1 MRRMKQTR
9 EMQEMGRLNGKIAV
23 ITGGTSDVSART
35 VEIFVED
42 GAEVVFCG
50 RRENLGQALAE
61 MVGAKAALI
70 KTDVYVEAE
79 VADLMARTMERQGR
93 INILFINASGLTPG
107 QWVDH
112 PQRQCRGVSSR

>member
-1 MRRMKQTR
+1 MKQTR

-23 ITGGTSDVSART
+23 ITGGTSDVGART

-42 GAEVVFCG
+42 GAEVVFCD

-79 VADLMARTMERQGR
+79 VADLMARTMERHGR
-93 INILFINASGLTPG
+93 INILFINTGGLAPG

>member
-9 EMQEMGRLNGKIAV
+9 EMQEMGRLNGKIAM
-23 ITGGTSDVSART
+23 ITGGTSDIGART
-35 VEIFVED
+35 VEIFVEE

-79 VADLMARTMERQGR
+79 VADLMARTVDRHGR
-93 INILFINASGLTPG
+93 INILFNNASGLAPG
-107 QWVDH
+107 QRVDH
-112 PQRQCRGVSSR
+112 QQR